1 MRIRTIGALMRK
13 EVLQV
18 FRDPPTLVQV
28 LAIPLIQLVVLANAT
43 TFDTG
48 ATRLLVRDDDRTVA
62 SAAMVPLAPV
72 RFSTV
77 TGCFADS
84 LMCCASARAKL
95 STMPPAGREEIRRM
109 GLLG

>member
-28 LAIPLIQLVVLANAT
+28 LAIPLIQLVVLANAP

-48 ATRLLVRDDDRTVA
+48 ATRLPR
-62 SAAMVPLAPV
+62 
-72 RFSTV
+72 
-77 TGCFADS
+77 G
-84 LMCCASARAKL
+84 
-95 STMPPAGREEIRRM
+95 
-109 GLLG
+109 